1 MGTVP
6 LRVPVILLFF
16 LVFHRQVCWSVFPVR
31 FPGVPDQLL
40 VRAVAQLPHLHRR
53 PLALR
58 LQRRFRLPS
67 ILGHTSPSVRGD
79 QGKKSLLKWD
89 TYCHPTSTLY

>member
-1 MGTVP
+1 M
-6 LRVPVILLFF
+6 
-16 LVFHRQVCWSVFPVR
+16 FPVR
-31 FPGVPDQLL
+31 FPGVPDQLP

-79 QGKKSLLKWD
+79 QGKKSYYLNGTQTLTPPQPYTKVKGKKLTRLK
-89 TYCHPTSTLY
+89 TQKS

>member
-1 MGTVP
+1 M
-6 LRVPVILLFF
+6 
-16 LVFHRQVCWSVFPVR
+16 FPVR